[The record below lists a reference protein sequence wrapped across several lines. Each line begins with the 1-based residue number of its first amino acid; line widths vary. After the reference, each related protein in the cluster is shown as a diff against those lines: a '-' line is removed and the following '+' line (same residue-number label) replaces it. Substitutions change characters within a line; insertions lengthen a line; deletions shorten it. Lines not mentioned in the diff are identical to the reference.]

1 LYLEV
6 LLGSSS
12 APHPRKNINI
22 VSKQSSAGPAPGSN
36 SPQDDAGEA
45 SNIAMPRSAPV
56 TLLGVAAAD
65 CGGGGTAASG
75 TGTATGDASLA
86 PVPAPAPVAAPAPA
100 PVPAPLPAPTS
111 PPSAVTAPTLAQ
123 AARFLSQATFGATLG
138 ESMALTQSSYGAWID
153 EQIGLPSTTHLGN
166 VDTWLAAK
174 PANVNDRRLGTTYSL
189 WKVFASAPD
198 QLRQRMAFALSE
210 IFVLSLV
217 PSFAFNEPRM
227 APGYLDV
234 LTINALGNYRK
245 LLEDVSLSPAMGVY
259 LSHLKN
265 RPEDPVTGR
274 VPDENYAREVL
285 QLFSIGLN
293 QLNADG
299 SLQLDAEG
307 NPIPTYTNADI
318 TGLARVFTGWSWAGP
333 DNSSTRFALPLSSKQ
348 QAANYA
354 VLPMQPYPQ
363 FHATS
368 EKRFLGVTIAAQNST
383 DPAASLRIALDT
395 IFNHPNT
402 APFIG
407 KQLIQRLVSSNP
419 SPAYV
424 ARVAAAF
431 TDNGRGVRGDL
442 AAVARAVLLD
452 DEARQDDAAG
462 NTSGKLR
469 EPVVRLLNWMRAFG
483 AASASGTYV
492 IDHTE
497 NPATELGQS
506 PLYSA
511 SVFNFFR
518 PGYRPPNSRTS
529 AAALLSPE
537 MQITTETTVAG
548 YLNFIRKAIDT
559 GAGRNNDVKASY
571 ADQLPLAAD
580 AGALVDH
587 VNLLLAGSRMGSARQ
602 ALIRDEVA
610 NIDAG
615 TDAGKLNRVKLA
627 AFLVMASPEYI
638 LQN

>member
-1 LYLEV
+1 MNMA
-6 LLGSSS
+6 SSASS
-12 APHPRKNINI
+12 APHGNN
-22 VSKQSSAGPAPGSN
+22 AP
-36 SPQDDAGEA
+36 DDFGATTSFLSVRA
-45 SNIAMPRSAPV
+45 APV
-56 TLLGVAAAD
+56 AFGAAAAA
-65 CGGGGTAASG
+65 CGGGGDAATSEAS
-75 TGTATGDASLA
+75 TATAGAT
-86 PVPAPAPVAAPAPA
+86 PA
-100 PVPAPLPAPTS
+100 PVPASPAP
-111 PPSAVTAPTLAQ
+111 PSSFPTAPTLAQ
-123 AARFLSQATFGATLG
+123 AARFLSQATFGATLND
-138 ESMALTQSSYGAWID
+138 STALTRSSYNAWID
-153 EQIGLPSTTHLGN
+153 EQIALPATTHLGN
-166 VDTWLAAK
+166 VDAWLATK
-174 PANVNDRRLGTTYSL
+174 PADVNDRRLGTTYSL

-210 IFVLSLV
+210 ICVISLV
-217 PSFAFNEPRM
+217 PSFAFNQPRM
-227 APGYLDV
+227 APAYFDL
-234 LTINALGNYRK
+234 LTVNALGNYRN

-265 RPEDPVTGR
+265 RPEDPLTGR
-274 VPDENYAREVL
+274 TPDENYAREIL

-293 QLNADG
+293 QLNPDG
-299 SLQLDAEG
+299 SLQPDAAG

-333 DNSSTRFALPLSSKQ
+333 DNSSDRFALSLSSKQ
-348 QAANYA
+348 HAPDHAI
-354 VLPMQPYPQ
+354 LPMQAYPQ

-368 EKRFLGVTIAAQNST
+368 EKRFLGVTIAAQSSA
-383 DPAASLRIALDT
+383 DPEASLRVALDT
-395 IFNHPNT
+395 IFNHPNI

-452 DEARQDDAAG
+452 DEARSDDAAG
-462 NTSGKLR
+462 NTTGKLR
-469 EPVVRLLNWMRAFG
+469 EPVVRLLNWMRAF
-483 AASASGTYV
+483 SAVSAGGSYR

-518 PGYRPPNSRTS
+518 PGYRPPSSNTS
-529 AAALLSPE
+529 AAGLLSPE
-537 MQITTETTVAG
+537 MQITSETTVAS
-548 YLNFIRKAIDT
+548 YLNFIRRVIDL
-559 GAGRNNDVKASY
+559 GAGRSNDVKASY
-571 ADQLPLAAD
+571 ADQLPLATDAD
-580 AGALVDH
+580 ALVAH
-587 VNLLLAGSRMGSARQ
+587 VNMLLAGSRINGPRQ
-602 ALIRDEVA
+602 ALIRDALAE
-610 NIDAG
+610 IDAS